1 MTQGASASIP
11 SSRRPAALAG
21 LFLAAVLTGCGT
33 GGGDAS
39 AVSSAVPSADDS
51 ELATR
56 IALIDAAVNEWQ
68 AAPDLATAR
77 TAAEEARNLVVG
89 PAGPFY
95 GDGDGD
101 GMIEGASAV
110 GLLPGLGGEPGLA
123 TPAAGACVER
133 DVLGGSWADPADRW
147 AILETAIDEWS
158 ALNNTFPALPSHP
171 QRLVGWATLA
181 LSSPDIAVVH
191 EYGGHAHL
199 HIEVAVQATTAC
211 AP

>member
-1 MTQGASASIP
+1 M
-11 SSRRPAALAG
+11 
-21 LFLAAVLTGCGT
+21 FLLTALTGCGA
-33 GGGDAS
+33 GG
-39 AVSSAVPSADDS
+39 AVASAVPSAHGD

-56 IALIDAAVNEWQ
+56 LVKIDDAVNEWQ
-68 AAPDLATAR
+68 SASDLATAR

-101 GMIEGASAV
+101 GMIEGASAI

-123 TPAAGACVER
+123 TSAAGACVER

-158 ALNNTFPALPSHP
+158 AGNNTFPALPSHP

-181 LSSPDIAVVH
+181 LASTDLTVVH

-199 HIEVAVQATTAC
+199 HIEVAMQATTAC
-211 AP
+211 TP